1 MPFMEWTKE
10 FEFGIPL
17 IDRQHQHWLEM
28 LNTFYDQIDDVAY
41 RKNVQELIQ
50 EAIDYTHYHFE
61 TEEKLMRDI
70 GYPAI
75 DEQKAQHAE
84 ITRRIERFRDS
95 ITDDTPVVSMFLT
108 EEMKAWFSHHI
119 LEEDKKYAKLYLERA
134 QRPV

>member
-50 EAIDYTHYHFE
+50 EAIDRNNF
-61 TEEKLMRDI
+61 
-70 GYPAI
+70 
-75 DEQKAQHAE
+75 
-84 ITRRIERFRDS
+84 
-95 ITDDTPVVSMFLT
+95 V
-108 EEMKAWFSHHI
+108 
-119 LEEDKKYAKLYLERA
+119 
-134 QRPV
+134 